1 MIILHV
7 ATGEGDMNHETD
19 HFTPL
24 DIETGSA
31 DDVYRLPPGSADY
44 VKLTGISRS
53 AFTEPAE
60 MCVQRHCPYAT
71 VNGNFFDFP
80 VLDRHAGI
88 PVESTIPFSRD
99 LRLAAFQHDPPT
111 SYQTKRGPGF
121 KRYSMDA
128 MAERYLG
135 DTRKSDL
142 GKELAKE
149 YGGWGNISADDP
161 RFHEYLRADLD
172 VTRRLNEAIPWDPY
186 EAREAWVSTVTAR
199 TTLNGFRVDV
209 EGLERR
215 VRELH
220 DRLDAGR
227 SLLATYGFPLTNK
240 AGKEA
245 KAPQRTAAGKEAFAA
260 ALKAAGF
267 PVDRWPLGK
276 DGTLSLSKE
285 VMGFA
290 LETARDHI
298 TGARNVIE
306 AVSDMNGVRNSAQNL
321 LDNTHHGRVHYPF
334 EPFQATGRWSCGLT
348 VLKKKCA
355 DSEREFLLPEEGH
368 VLVSVDLDQIDI
380 RSVAAHSQ
388 DAALIALLND
398 PARDIHTEIAEMS
411 GVPRDAAKTL
421 DLGWLYGRS
430 ANAMAQMP
438 GMTREAAL
446 KVCDYMA
453 GAFPQVVA
461 YQARTREL
469 GEAGVLLDNGFGR
482 NLRVDRER
490 AYTQSVAMIGQ
501 STTRE
506 FIAEGLLDLARRA
519 PEILPML
526 RVLVHDEVVASVP
539 EKDADECARVIQDCM
554 SRAWAP
560 PGGSNPVNVTAG
572 QGKPFTFGAT
582 WGSLYR

>member
-1 MIILHV
+1 MHGV
-7 ATGEGDMNHETD
+7 RPVRPPPEGAVMAE
-19 HFTPL
+19 FTPL

-31 DDVYRLPPGSADY
+31 DDVYRLPAGSRDYIKLVGIGKGAYADWRIPPGGRTPY
-44 VKLTGISRS
+44 V
-53 AFTEPAE
+53 
-60 MCVQRHCPYAT
+60 T

-80 VLDRHAGI
+80 VLDRHADI

-135 DTRKSDL
+135 DVRKSDM
-142 GKELAKE
+142 GKALAKE
-149 YGGWGNISADDP
+149 YGGWGSIPADDP
-161 RFHEYLRADLD
+161 RLHEYLRADLD
-172 VTRRLNEAIPWDPY
+172 VTRRLNEAIPWNLY
-186 EAREAWVSTVTAR
+186 EEREAWVSTVTAR

-209 EGLERR
+209 EGLEKR
-215 VRELH
+215 VKELG

-227 SLLATYGFPLTNK
+227 DKLATYGFPLTNK

-245 KAPQRTAAGKEAFAA
+245 RAPQRTATGKEAFTV
-260 ALKAAGF
+260 ALRELGF
-267 PVDRWPLGK
+267 PVDKWPRGK
-276 DGTLSLSKE
+276 DGTLSLGKE
-285 VMGFA
+285 VMAFA
-290 LETARDHI
+290 LGTARDHFPSSV
-298 TGARNVIE
+298 AVIE

-334 EPFQATGRWSCGLT
+334 EPFQSTGRWSCGLT
-348 VLKKKCA
+348 VLKKGCA
-355 DSEREFLLPEEGH
+355 DSEREFLIPEEDHDLGTI
-368 VLVSVDLDQIDI
+368 DLDQIDI

-388 DAALIALLND
+388 DPSLIALLND
-398 PARDIHTEIAEMS
+398 PERDIHTEIAEMS
-411 GVPRDAAKTL
+411 GVPRKAAKTL

-438 GMTREAAL
+438 GMTRDAAD
-446 KVCDYMA
+446 KVCTYMA

-461 YQARTREL
+461 YQARTRAQ
-469 GEAGVLLDNGFGR
+469 GDAGVLLDNGFGR
-482 NLRVDRER
+482 RLRVEQER
-490 AYTQSVAMIGQ
+490 AYTQSVAMVGQ

-526 RVLVHDEVVASVP
+526 RVIVHDEVVFSAPKEDFEEV
-539 EKDADECARVIQDCM
+539 ARTIQGCM
-554 SRAWAP
+554 SRMWAP
-560 PGGSNPVNVTAG
+560 AGCSIPVRISAG
-572 QGKPFTFGAT
+572 QGKPFARGAT
-582 WGSLYR
+582 WNQLYM